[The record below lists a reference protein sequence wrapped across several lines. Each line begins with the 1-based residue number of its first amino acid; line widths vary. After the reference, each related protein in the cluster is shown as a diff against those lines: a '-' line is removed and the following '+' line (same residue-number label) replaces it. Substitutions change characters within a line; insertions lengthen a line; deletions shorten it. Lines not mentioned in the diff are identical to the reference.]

1 MLILN
6 NEELINHYLENEV
19 IRITF
24 NKDMLEEFDR
34 EHEMLHPR
42 RKNKVLHFLGK
53 KRLGLLPS
61 WNIFLNVSSR
71 IIQNERKKMISDYTK
86 FILKKFDVDRN
97 FLDRCS
103 VIVKQYNQ
111 TKVSFDLDNIHT
123 KSSFDSL
130 TEYHVWEDDNVYIL
144 EPLIFTGGCD
154 KNNPRTEILIFPIT
168 EEYDRKFVISCMVEE
183 LTQN

>member
-1 MLILN
+1 MILISDESIN
-6 NEELINHYLENEV
+6 NYLENEV

-24 NKDMLEEFDR
+24 NAYMLEEYDQQ
-34 EHEMLHPR
+34 HKIIHPK
-42 RKNKVLHFLGK
+42 RKKRVLDFLGK

-71 IIQNERKKMISDYTK
+71 IIQNERKKSISDYTN

-97 FLDRCS
+97 FLDRCA

-111 TKVSFDLDNIHT
+111 TKVAFDLDNIHT
-123 KSSFDSL
+123 KSSFDSF

-144 EPLIFTGGCD
+144 EPLIFTGGHD
-154 KNNPRTEILIFPIT
+154 KDNPRTEILIFPIT
-168 EEYDRKFVISCMVEE
+168 EEFNREFVLNCMVKE
-183 LTQN
+183 LVKI